1 MQISISAR
9 HGHLS
14 PGTQE
19 KITEKVDKLSRY
31 HERVTSI
38 QVTVDLG
45 HKDAPS
51 VEVRVK
57 AEHADDFVATD
68 DADNVLAALDGAV
81 HKVESQL
88 RRHREKQTEHRAAGH
103 KHQEATTE
111 SESDAD

>member
-14 PGTQE
+14 AGTQE

-31 HERVTSI
+31 HDRVTLI

-45 HKDAPS
+45 HRDAPT

-68 DADNVLAALDGAV
+68 GADNVLAALDGAV

-88 RRHREKQTEHRAAGH
+88 RRHREKQTGHRAPGI
-103 KHQEATTE
+103 KHMEA
-111 SESDAD
+111 SESDSESE